1 MENQQMNNQLE
12 EQPQAQANAQQQ
24 QNYNVQQPQQ
34 GYVQQGYAQQ
44 GYAQQPQETY
54 MPQPSSFLGLA
65 IFTTLCCCLPFG
77 IVAIIK
83 GNNVSSLYAA
93 KQYNAALAAS
103 NEAKNWCIYGIVA
116 YFVIGAILC
125 LIGLIGGVGALSFLP
140 FSDILESVIGG

>member
-1 MENQQMNNQLE
+1 MDNQQMNNQVE
-12 EQPQAQANAQQQ
+12 EQLQAQANAQQQ
-24 QNYNVQQPQQ
+24 QNYNVQQP
-34 GYVQQGYAQQ
+34 QQGYAQQ

-83 GNNVSSLYAA
+83 GNSVSSLYAS

-116 YFVIGAILC
+116 YFVIGAILS

-140 FSDILESVIGG
+140 FSDIFESVIGG

>member
-1 MENQQMNNQLE
+1 MDNQQMNNQVE
-12 EQPQAQANAQQQ
+12 EQLQAQANAQQQ

-34 GYVQQGYAQQ
+34 PLEA
-44 GYAQQPQETY
+44 Y
-54 MPQPSSFLGLA
+54 MPRPRSFLGLA
-65 IFTTLCCCLPFG
+65 LFTPLCCCLPFG

-83 GNNVSSLYAA
+83 GNSVSSLYAS

-116 YFVIGAILC
+116 YFVIGAILS